1 MWTAE
6 ILIIVCATFLFAGSV
21 KGVVGL
27 GLPTIALA
35 LLAAT
40 VGLREAIAL
49 MLVPSL
55 VTNVWQGL
63 AGGAFAPL
71 VRRLWLLLL
80 VACIGAWF
88 GVGILA
94 QADAALLTGL
104 LGFMICGYAG
114 FSLATPQI
122 TPPGRW
128 EGLLS
133 PAAGAIG
140 GFVAGLT
147 GSFIPGILYLQAL
160 GLSRDQLVQALGI
173 SFTVL
178 TVALAGA
185 FTRQDLMTG
194 DLWLLSAVAVAP
206 AVVGMVIGQAVRRR
220 LPEVLFRRVFFSALL
235 LLGAYL
241 AARAFL

>member
-6 ILIIVCATFLFAGSV
+6 FIVIVCATFLFAGWV

-35 LLAAT
+35 LLAAS

-63 AGGAFAPL
+63 VGRALVPL
-71 VRRLWLLLL
+71 CRRLWPLLLI
-80 VACIGAWF
+80 ACIGTWF
-88 GVGILA
+88 GVGVLA
-94 QADAALLTGL
+94 QADAVLLTGV
-104 LGFMICGYAG
+104 LGVMICGYAG
-114 FSLATPQI
+114 ISLATPQI
-122 TPPGRW
+122 PAPGRW
-128 EGLLS
+128 EGILS
-133 PAAGAIG
+133 PTVGAIAG
-140 GFVAGLT
+140 IATGLT

-160 GLSRDQLVQALGI
+160 GLSRDHLVQAMGI
-173 SFTVL
+173 AFTVL

-185 FTRQDLMTG
+185 LTRQQMMTA
-194 DLWLLSAVAVAP
+194 DLWLMSAVAVAP
-206 AVVGMVIGQAVRRR
+206 AGLGMMLGQAVRRR
-220 LPEVLFRRVFFSALL
+220 LSEAVFRRVLFTALL

-241 AARAFL
+241 ASRGFL

>member
-6 ILIIVCATFLFAGSV
+6 ILVIVCATFLFAGWV

-49 MLVPSL
+49 MLVPAL
-55 VTNVWQGL
+55 VTNLWQGL
-63 AGGAFAPL
+63 AGGAFVAL
-71 VRRLWLLLL
+71 LRRLWPLLLA
-80 VACIGAWF
+80 ACLGTWL
-88 GVGILA
+88 GVGVLA
-94 QADAALLTGL
+94 QADTVVLTGL
-104 LGFMICGYAG
+104 LGLMICGYAG

-122 TPPGRW
+122 PPPGRW
-128 EGLLS
+128 EGLLT

-160 GLSRDQLVQALGI
+160 GLSRDHLVQALGI
-173 SFTVL
+173 SFLVL

-185 FTRQDLMTG
+185 LTRQGMMTA
-194 DLWLLSAVAVAP
+194 DLWLMSAVAVAP
-206 AVVGMVIGQAVRRR
+206 AALGMVLGRALRRR
-220 LPEVLFRRVFFSALL
+220 LSEALFRRVFFGALL

-241 AARAFL
+241 AARAVL

>member
-6 ILIIVCATFLFAGSV
+6 ILIIVCATFLFAGWV

-49 MLVPSL
+49 MLVPAI
-55 VTNVWQGL
+55 VTNIWQGL
-63 AGGAFAPL
+63 TGGAFVTLA
-71 VRRLWLLLL
+71 RRLWLLLL
-80 VACIGAWF
+80 VACIGVWF

-94 QADAALLTGL
+94 KGDAALLSGL
-104 LGFMICGYAG
+104 LGLMICGYAG

-122 TPPGRW
+122 PPPGRW

-133 PAAGAIG
+133 PVAGAIG

-160 GLSRDQLVQALGI
+160 GLSRDHLVQALGI

-178 TVALAGA
+178 TVALAAA
-185 FTRQDLMTG
+185 FTRQDLMTV
-194 DLWLLSAVAVAP
+194 DLWLMSAVAVAP
-206 AVVGMVIGQAVRRR
+206 AALGMVLGQALRRR
-220 LPEVLFRRVFFSALL
+220 LSEVLLRRVFFSALL

-241 AARAFL
+241 AIRAFA

>member
-1 MWTAE
+1 MWTTE
-6 ILIIVCATFLFAGSV
+6 VIIIVCATFLLAGWV

-49 MLVPSL
+49 MLIPSL

-63 AGGAFAPL
+63 AGGAFAVL
-71 VRRLWLLLL
+71 MHRLWPLLLA
-80 VACIGAWF
+80 ACLGTWL
-88 GVGILA
+88 GVGVLA

-104 LGFMICGYAG
+104 LGVMICAYAG
-114 FSLATPQI
+114 VSLATPQVP
-122 TPPGRW
+122 PPGRW
-128 EGLLS
+128 ETVLS
-133 PAAGAIG
+133 PSVGAFG
-140 GFVAGLT
+140 GVVTGLT

-160 GLSRDQLVQALGI
+160 GLSRDHLVQALGI

-178 TVALAGA
+178 TVALAAA
-185 FTRQDLMTG
+185 FTRQDMMTA

-206 AVVGMVIGQAVRRR
+206 AVLGMVLGRFVRRR
-220 LPEVLFRRVFFSALL
+220 LPEALFRRVFFGALL

-241 AARAFL
+241 AVRAFL

>member
-6 ILIIVCATFLFAGSV
+6 TIVIVCATFLFAGWV

-40 VGLREAIAL
+40 VGLKEAIAL
-49 MLVPSL
+49 MLVPSM
-55 VTNVWQGL
+55 VTNVWQAL
-63 AGGAFAPL
+63 AGGAFVAL
-71 VRRLWLLLL
+71 FRRLWLLLL
-80 VACIGAWF
+80 MACIGAWF

-94 QADAALLTGL
+94 QADSVLLTGL
-104 LGFMICGYAG
+104 LGFLICGYAG
-114 FSLATPQI
+114 VSLAAPQI
-122 TPPGRW
+122 PPPGRW
-128 EGLLS
+128 EGILS
-133 PAAGAIG
+133 PAAGAVG

-160 GLSRDQLVQALGI
+160 GLSRDHLVQALGI

-178 TVALAGA
+178 TVALAAA
-185 FTRQDLMTG
+185 FARQDLMTA
-194 DLWLLSAVAVAP
+194 DLWMMSAVAVAP
-206 AVVGMVIGQAVRRR
+206 AALGMVLGRALRQR
-220 LPEVLFRRVFFSALL
+220 LPEALFRRVFFSALL

-241 AARAFL
+241 AGHAFL